1 MGNAGPFI
9 NINSC
14 AGWNALHFACLSGE
28 LEMVKWLIHSCAL
41 SPKIKN
47 NRGVSPIHNAIFHG
61 YLEIVEFLVEY
72 DGSLISSLDENSGEF
87 PLHAAV
93 SRNKL
98 EIAQVLLKHGADV
111 LQPTEQGT
119 VFGLKGRTPLH
130 IAVVGKESLE
140 CIDELLN
147 YQVDVDSV
155 HPELNKTPIQIFLEN
170 VNSWYSWTD
179 RHVHIME
186 KMLSKGKKLNT

>member
-14 AGWNALHFACLSGE
+14 AGENALHQACRHGE

-41 SPKIKN
+41 SPTIKN
-47 NRGVSPIHNAIFHG
+47 NRGFSPIHNAIWER
-61 YLEIVEFLVEY
+61 YPEIVEFLVEY
-72 DGSLISSLDENSGEF
+72 DGSLISSVNECTGEF
-87 PLHAAV
+87 PLHWAV
-93 SRNKL
+93 RLHKL

>member
-9 NINSC
+9 NINSF
-14 AGWNALHFACLSGE
+14 AGRDALHLACVYGE

-41 SPKIKN
+41 SPTIKDKY
-47 NRGVSPIHNAIFHG
+47 GESPIHVAIREG
-61 YLEIVEFLVEY
+61 YPEIVEFLVEY
-72 DGSLISSLDENSGEF
+72 DGSLISSVDEKTGFF
-87 PLHAAV
+87 PLHEAV
-93 SRNKL
+93 RWDKL
-98 EIAQVLLKHGADV
+98 EIAQLLLKHGSDV

-119 VFGLKGRTPLH
+119 FFEGLKGLTPLH
-130 IAVVGKESLE
+130 IAVQEESLE

-147 YQVDVDSV
+147 YLDVDSV
-155 HPELNKTPIQIFLEN
+155 HPILNNTPIQIFLEYAN
-170 VNSWYSWTD
+170 SWTD

>member
-1 MGNAGPFI
+1 
-9 NINSC
+9 
-14 AGWNALHFACLSGE
+14 
-28 LEMVKWLIHSCAL
+28 MVNWLIHSCAL
-41 SPKIKN
+41 SPTIKSN
-47 NRGVSPIHNAIFHG
+47 YGTSPIYYAIVNG

-72 DGSLISSLDENSGEF
+72 DGSLLSSVKEETGEF
-87 PLHAAV
+87 PLHWAV
-93 SRNKL
+93 RLHKL
-98 EIAQVLLKHGADV
+98 EIAQVLLTHGADV

-130 IAVVGKESLE
+130 IAVEEESLE

-155 HPELNKTPIQIFLEN
+155 HPELNKTPIQIFLEIDKF
-170 VNSWYSWTD
+170 YAPMTD
-179 RHVHIME
+179 RHVWQIME

>member
-14 AGWNALHFACLSGE
+14 AGFNALHLACWYRE

-47 NRGVSPIHNAIFHG
+47 NRGVSPIHNAIFYG

-72 DGSLISSLDENSGEF
+72 DGSLISSVNERTGEF

-93 SRNKL
+93 KRNKL
-98 EIAQVLLKHGADV
+98 EITQVLLTHGADV

-119 VFGLKGRTPLH
+119 LFGLEGRTPLH
-130 IAVVGKESLE
+130 IAVQEESLE
-140 CIDELLN
+140 CLDELLN
-147 YQVDVDSV
+147 YLDVDSV
-155 HPELNKTPIQIFLEN
+155 HPELNKTPIQIFLEIDKF
-170 VNSWYSWTD
+170 YAPMTD
-179 RHVHIME
+179 RHVWQIME
-186 KMLSKGKKLNT
+186 KMLSKGKKLNK